1 MALLEIER
9 KFLVASLSDCLRGA
23 TSSLHIAQGYIS
35 RDPARTVR
43 VRIKGSRGFLTIKGL
58 THGCSRFEWEKEIP
72 LEEAE
77 ALLEL
82 CEGAVIDKTRYLVP
96 WGGAQ
101 GCGAEACGGGEAQG
115 CGRVFE
121 VDVFHGA
128 HEGLVI
134 AEIELGSEDE
144 AFERPSWLGL
154 EVTGDLRYYNSNL

>member
-77 ALLEL
+77 ALLGL
-82 CEGAVIDKTRYLVP
+82 CEGSVIDKTRYLVP
-96 WGGAQ
+96 WGGKT
-101 GCGAEACGGGEAQG
+101 
-115 CGRVFE
+115 FE

-128 HEGLVI
+128 HEGLVV
-134 AEIELGSEDE
+134 AEIELQSESED
-144 AFERPSWLGL
+144 FERPSWLGL
-154 EVTGDLRYYNSNL
+154 EVTGDPQYYNSNL

>member
-43 VRIKGSRGFLTIKGL
+43 VRIKGSHGYLTIKGL

-72 LEEAE
+72 LEEAK
-77 ALLEL
+77 ALLGL
-82 CEGAVIDKTRYLVP
+82 CEGSVIDKTRYLVP
-96 WGGAQ
+96 
-101 GCGAEACGGGEAQG
+101 CE
-115 CGRVFE
+115 RKTFE

-128 HEGLVI
+128 HEGLVV
-134 AEIELGSEDE
+134 AEIELSSEDE

-154 EVTGDLRYYNSNL
+154 EVTGDPQYYNSNL